1 MDDGLKQRLVG
12 AAVLLA
18 VAVLFVPVLFERE
31 SRLVVDQTSQIP
43 LAPVIEPVVV
53 EAPEDKPEIPPV
65 KPADSMYELL
75 PEESEEAV
83 AKVEPEKVAAKQG
96 SSKAPAPAV
105 KTPAEAAK
113 ATAGQE
119 RELLDKRGVPNAWAV
134 QVASFNTPARAD
146 AMRDRLLAQEYPAFT
161 RSASTSQGTLTR
173 VFVGP
178 KISRDQA
185 YRLKSKLDA
194 ELKTETLVVTFMP

>member
-1 MDDGLKQRLVG
+1 
-12 AAVLLA
+12 
-18 VAVLFVPVLFERE
+18 
-31 SRLVVDQTSQIP
+31 
-43 LAPVIEPVVV
+43 
-53 EAPEDKPEIPPV
+53 
-65 KPADSMYELL
+65 MYELL
-75 PEESEEAV
+75 PEESEETV
-83 AKVEPEKVAAKQG
+83 AQAEPEKAAVKAG
-96 SSKAPAPAV
+96 SNKAPA
-105 KTPAEAAK
+105 TAEKAAAETAK
-113 ATAGQE
+113 TAGSQE
-119 RELLDKRGVPNAWAV
+119 REVLDKRGVPNAWAV

-146 AMRDRLLAQEYPAFT
+146 AMRDQLLAKEYPAFT